1 MNKRIQ
7 LLKSSNSLKQIAFH
21 NPKKKIQFEN
31 HKRKMTYKDPSFFNI
46 NNIESE
52 KNSLVNRFNKYK
64 YKNKSQNSIFNFNN
78 SNLPS
83 ITTDKSLNIKD
94 NTTRNKNEDDLK
106 YYDKVFSLTKLWT
119 NKTKIINNLL
129 NIRYA
134 EDEKK
139 YLELA
144 EKENIKRIQKGKVI
158 KQFSL
163 PKFTEN
169 KINLIKIK
177 LKFIK
182 SIEDFTLP
190 RFITEKNKALSNEI
204 KKNRKNKEYIYISP
218 SHRRLLFN
226 KKHESERNL
235 FLKKSIEINNN
246 LKKELK

>member
-7 LLKSSNSLKQIAFH
+7 LLKNSNSLKKIIFH
-21 NPKKKIQFEN
+21 HPKKIIQFQN
-31 HKRKMTYKDPSFFNI
+31 KKHKMTYKDPSFFNT

-52 KNSLVNRFNKYK
+52 KNSLLNLFNKNK
-64 YKNKSQNSIFNFNN
+64 YKNKSQNSIFNKNN

-83 ITTDKSLNIKD
+83 ITIDKSLNNNE
-94 NTTRNKNEDDLK
+94 NTSRNKNLDDLK
-106 YYDKVFSLTKLWT
+106 YYDKVFSITKLWT

-134 EDEKK
+134 ENEKQ

-144 EKENIKRIQKGKVI
+144 EKENMKRFQEGKLIKH
-158 KQFSL
+158 FSL

-169 KINLIKIK
+169 KINLIKVK

-204 KKNRKNKEYIYISP
+204 KRNRKEFIYISP
-218 SHRRLLFN
+218 SHRRLLNN

-235 FLKKSIEINNN
+235 FLKKSIKINNF
-246 LKKELK
+246 LKN

>member
-7 LLKSSNSLKQIAFH
+7 LLKISNSLKNIAFH
-21 NPKKKIQFEN
+21 HPKKKIQFEN
-31 HKRKMTYKDPSFFNI
+31 QIRKMKYKDPSFFNI
-46 NNIESE
+46 KNIESE
-52 KNSLVNRFNKYK
+52 KNSLINIFNKNKYK
-64 YKNKSQNSIFNFNN
+64 SKSQNSILNYDN

-83 ITTDKSLNIKD
+83 IITDKSLNIID
-94 NTTRNKNEDDLK
+94 NTTRNKNLDDLK
-106 YYDKVFSLTKLWT
+106 YYDKVFSITKLWT

-134 EDEKK
+134 ENEKQ

-144 EKENIKRIQKGKVI
+144 EKENMKRFQEGKLIKH
-158 KQFSL
+158 FSL

-169 KINLIKIK
+169 KINLIKVK

-204 KKNRKNKEYIYISP
+204 KRNRKQFIYISP
-218 SHRRLLFN
+218 SHRRLLNN

-246 LKKELK
+246 LKKEIK

>member
-7 LLKSSNSLKQIAFH
+7 LLKISNSLKNIAFH
-21 NPKKKIQFEN
+21 HPKKKIQFEN
-31 HKRKMTYKDPSFFNI
+31 QIRKMKYKDPSFFNI
-46 NNIESE
+46 KNIESE
-52 KNSLVNRFNKYK
+52 KNSLINIFNKNKYK
-64 YKNKSQNSIFNFNN
+64 SKSQNSILNYDN

-83 ITTDKSLNIKD
+83 IITDKSLNIID
-94 NTTRNKNEDDLK
+94 NTTRNKNLDDLK

-119 NKTKIINNLL
+119 NKTKKINNLL

-134 EDEKK
+134 ENEKK

-144 EKENIKRIQKGKVI
+144 EKENMKRIQKGKLI

-177 LKFIK
+177 LTFIK
-182 SIEDFTLP
+182 SIEDFALP

-204 KKNRKNKEYIYISP
+204 IKNRKNKEYIYMSP
-218 SHRRLLFN
+218 SHRRILYN

-246 LKKELK
+246 LKKEIK